1 MAGEAVGVAA
11 AGAAGVAAG
20 VTAAEGEAAGVAAAG
35 VAGVTAAG
43 AAGVTA
49 TEGEAAG
56 VAATIPFKRHLACH
70 SMFFQLCNYM
80 ILLES
85 RILND
90 LER

>member
-20 VTAAEGEAAGVAAAG
+20 VTAAEGEAAGVAA
-35 VAGVTAAG
+35 
-43 AAGVTA
+43 
-49 TEGEAAG
+49 
-56 VAATIPFKRHLACH
+56 TIPFKRHLTCH